1 MVKNQK
7 DQQVKKYGAR
17 VKRYQPAFADI
28 DALFKDLLIDTKTMQ
43 NFFFPAP
50 SFFSIKEKWMTIL
63 RIIIIYLNY

>member
-1 MVKNQK
+1 MGGTAVVKNQK

-43 NFFFPAP
+43 NFFSQPQAFFP
-50 SFFSIKEKWMTIL
+50 
-63 RIIIIYLNY
+63 